1 MQFVDRMTR
10 KRKLDRLI
18 EQWIEY
24 RDMVSRYGGQSGVA
38 PEQEKVFLS
47 LKATIAGLLPILQ
60 DSQPGAP
67 NTEAQSN
74 VRGMTDLMNVQLS
87 LAGVSPGDDFLN
99 RWHAHYLYLNKH
111 KGQRE
116 HAPAAYRHH
125 GGGVIPGAPAS
136 MPGDSYYK
144 GGFARRYI
152 RPLFDNWFTK
162 FVVRM
167 AVVAGLVL
175 LVAKVLNVDLNQVP
189 GAAQRT
195 WSSWWA
201 PAEPTTSG
209 PVGTGRRAVDSA
221 RSSTVTHQDR
231 IDQTVQGS
239 TGTGAAT
246 GGGAGPIAARPGG
259 GVRQDRAV
267 RINQPRPQ
275 ERFSVD
281 GTDVFV
287 PPSTPAIVPKA
298 KGFFGGLIPRPVKD
312 LFSPVT
318 ERYGVEVT
326 VAMVGIGLLL
336 VAYML
341 FGRAR

>member
-1 MQFVDRMTR
+1 MQFMDRMTR
-10 KRKLDRLI
+10 RRKLDRLI

-24 RDMVSRYGGQSGVA
+24 RDMVSRHGGQSSVS
-38 PEQEKVFLS
+38 PEQEKLFLT
-47 LKATIAGLLPILQ
+47 LKATISGLLPILQ
-60 DSQPGAP
+60 DGQPGAP
-67 NTEAQSN
+67 NTEAQTN
-74 VRGMTDLMNVQLS
+74 ARGMTDLMNLQLS
-87 LAGVSPGDDFLN
+87 LSGVSPGDDFLN
-99 RWHAHYLYLNKH
+99 RWHAHYLYLNKY

-116 HAPAAYRHH
+116 HAPAAFQHRS
-125 GGGVIPGAPAS
+125 GAIPGAPAS

-162 FVVRM
+162 FVVRL

-175 LVAKVLNVDLNQVP
+175 LVAKVLNVDLTQVP

-195 WSSWWA
+195 WSEWWA
-201 PAEPTTSG
+201 PAEPTAQG
-209 PVGTGRRAVDSA
+209 PVSTGRKAVDSA
-221 RSSTVTHQDR
+221 RGSTVTHQDR
-231 IDQTVQGS
+231 IDETVQGS

-246 GGGAGPIAARPGG
+246 GGGAGPIAAKPAG
-259 GVRQDRAV
+259 GVRQERAV

-298 KGFFGGLIPRPVKD
+298 KGFFGGLIPRPLKE
-312 LFSPVT
+312 FFNPVT
-318 ERYGVEVT
+318 QRYGVEVT